1 MSSLEQWF
9 EENGQQVIEASRFLF
24 EHPETAGEEVKSSR
38 HMAEFMEKQGFT
50 LSYGT
55 AGLETAFTAQWGS
68 GKPVIGFLA
77 EYDALPGLG
86 QAPVDYPCEQ
96 EGPGHG
102 CGHNLLGMG
111 AAAAAAAAKD
121 SLESSGIKGTVRL
134 YGCPSEEIMLGKIVM
149 AKEGVFDD
157 LDAAVTWH
165 PFDTNRVSADVW
177 LAMDVKK
184 YRFYGKASHAA
195 KTPHLGRS
203 ALDAAELMNVG
214 VNYLREHVTEDV
226 RIHYTYLHGGE
237 KPNIVP
243 DFAETSYFIRAKS
256 REHVD
261 DASFRVD
268 EIARGAA
275 IMTQTREECELV
287 SGCKE
292 TKLNWPLMELFQEA
306 MEETKLPEYS
316 EDELK
321 FAGNIR
327 KELGIEDGG
336 PLFEGLQPLDKEPQY
351 ISIATDVSDV
361 SHIVPT
367 VMLSAAAGC
376 KGTPLHHWTMT
387 AQAGSSI
394 GYKSMLYVAECMARG
409 AVKLYEKPEYLEAA
423 WRDFRSR

>member
-1 MSSLEQWF
+1 MSSIERWF
-9 EENGQQVIEASRFLF
+9 KDHGNETVEGAKFIF
-24 EHPETAGEEVKSSR
+24 EHPETAGEEEQSSQY
-38 HMAEFMEKQGFT
+38 MGEFMKKHGF
-50 LSYGT
+50 SVSFGT
-55 AGLETAFTAQWGS
+55 AGLSTAFTAEWGN

-77 EYDALPGLG
+77 EYDALPGLA
-86 QAPVDYPCEQ
+86 QEPLDHPCGS

-111 AAAAAAAAKD
+111 TAAAAAAVKD
-121 SLESSGIKGTVRL
+121 TLESSGLKGTVRL
-134 YGCPSEEIMLGKIVM
+134 YGCPSEEVMLGKIVM

-165 PFDTNRVSADVW
+165 PFDANRVSADVW

-268 EIARGAA
+268 EVARGAA
-275 IMTQTREECELV
+275 IMTQTKVECELV

-306 MEETKLPEYS
+306 MEETKLPEYTG
-316 EDELK
+316 DELE
-321 FAGNIR
+321 FARNIR
-327 KELGIEDGG
+327 KELEIEDDQ
-336 PLFEGLQPLDKEPQY
+336 PPFDGLKPLDKEAQY

-394 GYKSMLYVAECMARG
+394 GYKSMLYVAECMAKG
-409 AVKLYEKPEYLEAA
+409 AVKLYEKPEYLEEV
-423 WRDFRSR
+423 WREFRK